1 MKRLLSA
8 FLTLLLLAALPVTAL
23 AAGSITVSTSMST
36 AAVGSE
42 ITVSGTAPADTW
54 ITLEGTDADGNILYF
69 SAVLS
74 DAAGSYSKTVK
85 VPYMNN
91 GTLTFTV
98 GNGSVTTSSGLTVY
112 TPASSDDSG
121 SSVVS
126 KISVTFDSVAQAAL
140 NEKTNGSYTVKADE
154 VSVSSLSDAAKALI
168 GSRPVYDIN
177 VTSGGKTISS
187 FGGGT
192 ATVYVPYNLSP
203 GENANKIII
212 YYISDSGSLVAVPN
226 CKYDPETGKVIF
238 TTKHLSIYAVG
249 YNSVS
254 FSDVA
259 DSAWYVDY
267 VDFLSARSI
276 VGGNNGA
283 FSPDTSITR
292 AEFVTILARM
302 SGDDLSGYTTSSFTD
317 VASTDWYFV
326 AVQWAYTK
334 AVSTGADGKFD
345 PTANITREQ
354 VATMLYR
361 YAEYMGNL
369 SNAEGMSA
377 REFSDYDSI
386 SSWAQAPVQWA
397 MNNGIITGNPDG
409 SFAPKANATRAQ
421 AAKMVAVLLQS
432 MIET

>member
-1 MKRLLSA
+1 MLLCVCQ
-8 FLTLLLLAALPVTAL
+8 TEAL
-23 AAGSITVSTSMST
+23 AADPITVAVSAAT
-36 AAVGSE
+36 AQTGDT
-42 ITVSGTAPADTW
+42 ITVSGSATADTW
-54 ITLEGTDADGNILYF
+54 ISLRGLDSDGSIVYF

-74 DAAGSYSKTVK
+74 DASGNFSQTFKAPEMVA
-85 VPYMNN
+85 
-91 GTLTFTV
+91 GTLTLIA
-98 GNGSVTTSSGLTVY
+98 GNGSVTASETVTITSPSGGSY
-112 TPASSDDSG
+112 DSSTAT
-121 SSVVS
+121 
-126 KISVTFDSVAQAAL
+126 KISVIFDSVAQAAL
-140 NEKTNGSYTVKADE
+140 NEKTNGSYTVNANE
-154 VSVSSLSDAAKALI
+154 VSASSLSDAAKALI

-177 VTSGGKTISS
+177 VTSGGKSISS

-192 ATVYVPYNLSP
+192 ATVYVPYTLLP
-203 GENANKIII
+203 GENPNKIII
-212 YYISDSGSLVAVPN
+212 YYISDSGNLVAVPN

-283 FSPDTSITR
+283 FRPDTSITR

-302 SGDDLSGYTTSSFTD
+302 SDDDLSGYTTSAFTD
-317 VASTDWYFV
+317 VASTDWYFA
-326 AVQWAYTK
+326 AVQWAYAKGVT
-334 AVSTGADGKFD
+334 TGADGKFI
-345 PTANITREQ
+345 PKAFITREQ
-354 VATMLYR
+354 VAAMLYR
-361 YAEYMGNL
+361 YAEYMGNV

-377 REFSDYDSI
+377 REFYDYDSI

-409 SFAPKANATRAQ
+409 SFAPASNATRAE
-421 AAKMVAVLLQS
+421 AAKMITVLVKGG
-432 MIET
+432 MD